1 MPTATKKKKCCV
13 QCRFCEKIYKSP
25 SLYQRH
31 MSYCKKKPIETSPT
45 PLKKEKEEISIV
57 SLNRKMNKVLDILY
71 VQSERIKHMEKLL
84 ESRNKIIRDKL
95 KWLTDNIES
104 PHWFDKCLE
113 NLILSREH
121 YDHITKNGYTKGY
134 CDLVEEMIY
143 PYKEMIYSF
152 TTSNLTY
159 VYLNNT
165 DKWVEFTKQHAL
177 KLYCKIQ
184 QKLIQIALTV
194 ELPTNL
200 YLQYNQIIYGTNS
213 QSVDIKAKIKTMIH
227 KKTLISMESLLNKYE
242 K

>member
-1 MPTATKKKKCCV
+1 M
-13 QCRFCEKIYKSP
+13 
-25 SLYQRH
+25 
-31 MSYCKKKPIETSPT
+31 
-45 PLKKEKEEISIV
+45 
-57 SLNRKMNKVLDILY
+57 
-71 VQSERIKHMEKLL
+71 
-84 ESRNKIIRDKL
+84 
-95 KWLTDNIES
+95 
-104 PHWFDKCLE
+104 
-113 NLILSREH
+113 
-121 YDHITKNGYTKGY
+121 
-134 CDLVEEMIY
+134 
-143 PYKEMIYSF
+143 YSF
-152 TTSNLTY
+152 TTINLTY

-194 ELPTNL
+194 KLPVNL